1 MPTETAPLL
10 SVMPSVSSETQPSVL
25 SVSVTDHRYHPL
37 QQTLAPC
44 ALELKKGEV
53 VSIIGPSGCG
63 KSTFLRIAAGLI
75 EASAGTVTSIADRTA
90 ILFQEHRLLS
100 WKSLLNNISF
110 GLQGQK
116 LSKLERMTK
125 ARTVATAMGFAE
137 EDLIKY
143 PSELSGG
150 MRQRGALARA
160 MAIEPDLLFLD
171 EPFSA
176 LDIGR
181 RRDLYRLV
189 LHEVDQK
196 QCSVLMVTHDVT
208 EALALSDRVLIM
220 APDPGHFSK
229 EYEVPLMRSERTR
242 RNLMDLEASLLAD
255 DRIAH
260 LFNMRNWERL
270 V

>member
-1 MPTETAPLL
+1 MLNETAPLL
-10 SVMPSVSSETQPSVL
+10 SVVPNTSVDPKPSAL
-25 SVSVTDHRYHPL
+25 SVTVKDHRYHPL

-44 ALELKKGEV
+44 TLELAKGEV

-75 EASAGTVTSIADRTA
+75 EASEGKISNTSKRTA
-90 ILFQEHRLLS
+90 ILFQEHRLLP

-116 LSKLERMTK
+116 LTKFQRMKK
-125 ARTVATAMGFAE
+125 AREVAYAMGFSE
-137 EDLIKY
+137 DDLIKY

-160 MAIEPDLLFLD
+160 LAVEPDLLFLD

-181 RRDLYRLV
+181 RRDLYRQV

-220 APDPGHFSK
+220 APDPGHFAK
-229 EYEVPLMRSERTR
+229 EYEVPLPRAERTR
-242 RNLMDLEASLLAD
+242 RNLMDLEAGLLAD
-255 DRIAH
+255 DRIAS
-260 LFNMRNWERL
+260 LFNMSNWEKL